1 MKNHPSRNPRS
12 HQDKVPND
20 SQTGEYA
27 EKENIFNVKI
37 HNAQTKYE
45 YFEYIKNTK
54 FFGHITTNKWTQIVG
69 SSLDK

>member
-37 HNAQTKYE
+37 HNSGQ
-45 YFEYIKNTK
+45 
-54 FFGHITTNKWTQIVG
+54 TNKI
-69 SSLDK
+69 